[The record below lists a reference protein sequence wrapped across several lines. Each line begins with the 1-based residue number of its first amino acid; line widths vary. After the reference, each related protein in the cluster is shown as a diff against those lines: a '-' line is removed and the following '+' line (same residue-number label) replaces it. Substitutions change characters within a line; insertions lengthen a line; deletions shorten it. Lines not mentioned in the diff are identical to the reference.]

1 MVDRKLAL
9 AASLNP
15 YSASN
20 ENITKHNFRKWCS
33 LGRGQRIDGQCLF
46 HDLSVEAIMSFP

>member
-1 MVDRKLAL
+1 MVGRKLAL

-20 ENITKHNFRKWCS
+20 ENITKHNFREWCS
-33 LGRGQRIDGQCLF
+33 LGREQRVDGQCLF
-46 HDLSVEAIMSFP
+46 CDHSVEAIMSFL